1 MKKHYLRVVLIILVA
16 VMLTGCGLLENFMPA
31 ATTEPTTVETEAE
44 TTEPTEESTEMTTE
58 APEEEPTEEVTEAAT
73 EAPEEEVVC
82 EDEAT
87 SYYVN
92 VAYAQQI
99 NRYYTALAE
108 QWGEGKY
115 FENEMSALPYYYYEG
130 NPLENVGFGF
140 VDLDNDGSW
149 ELVIGAILN
158 ADVDP
163 AVFEIWTLVDGEPV
177 MLAQG
182 GTRNRY
188 VLQYVEEDGMWY
200 VVNEGSSSAFCNAT
214 YYLMLNEGKL
224 EVMQGIV
231 FDASADEQNPWFM
244 AYDLDWDVSNDD
256 PIDEETANA
265 ILEMNRNYYTAL
277 EYIPYIYY

>member
-1 MKKHYLRVVLIILVA
+1 MNKHYLRFALIILAA
-16 VMLTGCGLLENFMPA
+16 VMLAGCGLLAKHEPA
-31 ATTEPTTVETEAE
+31 ATTPPTTLETEAP
-44 TTEPTEESTEMTTE
+44 TTAPTEAPTEMTTE
-58 APEEEPTEEVTEAAT
+58 APAEEVTEAAT
-73 EAPEEEVVC
+73 EASEEDVVY
-82 EDEAT
+82 EDEAI

-188 VLQYVEEDGMWY
+188 VLQYVEEDGVWY
-200 VVNEGSSSAFCNAT
+200 VVNEGSSSAFCHAT
-214 YYLMLNEGKL
+214 YYLMLNEGKF

-244 AYDLDWDVSNDD
+244 AYDLDWDVSNDES
-256 PIDEETANA
+256 IDEETANA
-265 ILEMNRNYYTAL
+265 ILDMNRNYYTAL